1 MTKSD
6 TIIQINSSWD
16 NLLNTIALF
25 SSKHERI
32 PGAVGTWSFLEA
44 VIHIF
49 AWDNELLNNLKDYH
63 DKKELPTWLDLND
76 VEVIELNQRQVDEY
90 ANDSFEDLYKHLL
103 DNHSKLIEYLGDLP
117 EELFD
122 IDPFTS
128 GMIKDET
135 YLHYQEHNENI
146 QIFLKTLNN

>member
-90 ANDSFEDLYKHLL
+90 ANDSFEDLYIYLL
-103 DNHSKLIEYLGDLP
+103 KGHPSQVENLIKWV
-117 EELFD
+117 
-122 IDPFTS
+122 PF
-128 GMIKDET
+128 
-135 YLHYQEHNENI
+135 
-146 QIFLKTLNN
+146 